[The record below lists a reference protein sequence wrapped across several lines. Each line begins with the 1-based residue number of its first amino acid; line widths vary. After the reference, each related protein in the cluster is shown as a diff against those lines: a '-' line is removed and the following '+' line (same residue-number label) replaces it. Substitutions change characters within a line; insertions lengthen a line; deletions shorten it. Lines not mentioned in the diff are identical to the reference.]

1 MFFTKKVKGWV
12 ESCFALLT
20 GRMDALAG
28 RMDEF
33 PKTVEAERQKLA
45 AALAEAEKRLKD
57 GDKAHSDLV
66 QARYEL
72 LKVGSRVTEST
83 EAAQKALA
91 ESTAALVEKT
101 EAKLL
106 RRAAEVEEAL
116 GRKTNTIGGY
126 VHGAVETAKA
136 EVTRFTE
143 ERLNQV
149 LADVKGLVAEAQAA
163 IKLAQNRADSVMLFG
178 QKFDVLDDKLNEQK
192 NNLSAV
198 SVSLSQ
204 RVEALEK
211 ASKAAP
217 AHVRR

>member
-1 MFFTKKVKGWV
+1 MFFTKKVKSWV
-12 ESCFALLT
+12 ESLFYSLSA
-20 GRMDALAG
+20 

-45 AALAEAEKRLKD
+45 AALAEADKRLKD

-106 RRAAEVEEAL
+106 RRAAEVEEML
-116 GRKTNTIGGY
+116 GKKTNTIGGY

-136 EVTRFTE
+136 EVVRFTE
-143 ERLNQV
+143 ERLSQV
-149 LADVKGLVAEAQAA
+149 LADVKEMVAEAHAA
-163 IKLAQNRADSVMLFG
+163 IKLAQNRAEAVKLFER
-178 QKFDVLDDKLNEQK
+178 KFDVLDDKLKGIEADLK
-192 NNLSAV
+192 SHYT
-198 SVSLSQ
+198 SLAQ

-211 ASKAAP
+211 AAKAAP
-217 AHVRR
+217 AHARR